1 MDAKI
6 TLTQWNKFGDH
17 PLVTDKTV
25 KEFQY
30 QEAKDKG
37 YGFINNWIIVEPSN
51 YLLEINGH
59 LIKVFSQTE
68 VDKIFGMNYKLFL
81 NPNL

>member
-51 YLLEINGH
+51 YLLEIH
-59 LIKVFSQTE
+59 
-68 VDKIFGMNYKLFL
+68 
-81 NPNL
+81 